1 MRSGFR
7 KYGRLE
13 VWKYGNEVL
22 ESIYMDDIVLK
33 EIPVQYNR
41 IKDDTEKLSFQM
53 NSDLLTGSLLKTL
66 VASRKSGRI
75 LELGTGG
82 GLATSWILDGMDQQT
97 RLLTIENNAALW
109 EIAKE
114 QVADPRI
121 EFLLVDGYKWLKEYQ
136 GEKFDMIFADA
147 MPGKYDLFE
156 ETIQLLKTGGMY
168 VIDDMLPQP
177 NWPDGHAEKAD
188 AFIHMLEL
196 RKDLILTKL
205 KWSTG
210 IIIAVKK

>member
-1 MRSGFR
+1 M
-7 KYGRLE
+7 E
-13 VWKYGNEVL
+13 E
-22 ESIYMDDIVLK
+22 EVLK

-41 IKDDTEKLSFQM
+41 IKDDTGRLSFQM
-53 NSDLLTGSLLKTL
+53 NSDLLTGSLLRTL

-97 RLLTIENNAALW
+97 RLLTIENNAALL

-114 QVADPRI
+114 QLADPRI
-121 EFLLVDGYKWLKEYQ
+121 EFLLVDGYIWLKEYQ
-136 GEKFDMIFADA
+136 GEKFDLIFADA
-147 MPGKYDLFE
+147 MPGKYELFE
-156 ETIQLLKTGGMY
+156 ETIQLLKSGGMY
-168 VIDDMLPQP
+168 VVDDMLPQP
-177 NWPDGHAEKAD
+177 NWPPGHAEKAD
-188 AFIHMLEL
+188 SFIHMLES

>member
-1 MRSGFR
+1 M
-7 KYGRLE
+7 E
-13 VWKYGNEVL
+13 DAVL
-22 ESIYMDDIVLK
+22 T
-33 EIPVQYNR
+33 EIPVRYNR
-41 IKDDTEKLSFQM
+41 IKDDTGRLSFQM
-53 NSDLLTGSLLKTL
+53 NSDLLAGSLLKTL

-97 RLLTIENNAALW
+97 KLFTIENNAALL
-109 EIAKE
+109 EIARE
-114 QVADPRI
+114 QLADPRI
-121 EFLLVDGYKWLKEYQ
+121 EFILVDGYKWLKEYR
-136 GEKFDMIFADA
+136 GEKFDLIFADA

-156 ETIQLLKTGGMY
+156 ETIQLLKTGGFY

-177 NWPDGHAEKAD
+177 NWPPGHAEKAD
-188 AFIHMLEL
+188 AFIQMLES

>member
-1 MRSGFR
+1 MRFM
-7 KYGRLE
+7 
-13 VWKYGNEVL
+13 N
-22 ESIYMDDIVLK
+22 DTVLK
-33 EIPVQYNR
+33 EIPVHYNR
-41 IKDDTEKLSFQM
+41 IKDDTERLFFQM
-53 NSDLLTGSLLKTL
+53 NSDLHTGSLLKTL
-66 VASRKSGRI
+66 VASKRSGRI

-82 GLATSWILDGMDQQT
+82 GLATSWILDGMDQNAK
-97 RLLTIENNAALW
+97 LLTIENNAALW

-114 QVADPRI
+114 QLTDPRI

-136 GEKFDMIFADA
+136 GEKFDLIFADA

-156 ETIQLLKTGGMY
+156 ETIRLLKAGGMY

-188 AFIHMLEL
+188 AFIHMLES

>member
-1 MRSGFR
+1 M
-7 KYGRLE
+7 E
-13 VWKYGNEVL
+13 E
-22 ESIYMDDIVLK
+22 EVLK

-41 IKDDTEKLSFQM
+41 IKDDTGRLSFQM

-97 RLLTIENNAALW
+97 RLLTIENNAVLLD
-109 EIAKE
+109 IAKE
-114 QVADPRI
+114 QLTDPRI
-121 EFLLVDGYKWLKEYQ
+121 EFLLVDGYIWLKEYQ

>member
-1 MRSGFR
+1 M
-7 KYGRLE
+7 E
-13 VWKYGNEVL
+13 DE
-22 ESIYMDDIVLK
+22 VLK

-41 IKDDTEKLSFQM
+41 IKDDTGRLSFQM

-82 GLATSWILDGMDQQT
+82 GLATSWILDGMDQQSK
-97 RLLTIENNAALW
+97 LLTIENNNALL
-109 EIAKE
+109 EIARE
-114 QVADPRI
+114 QLADPRI
-121 EFLLVDGYKWLKEYQ
+121 EFLLADGYIWLKEYQ
-136 GEKFDMIFADA
+136 GEKFDLIFADA
-147 MPGKYDLFE
+147 MPGKYELFE
-156 ETIQLLKTGGMY
+156 EAIQLLKTGGIY

-177 NWPDGHAEKAD
+177 NWPPGHAEKAN
-188 AFIHMLEL
+188 AFIHMLES